1 MDTLRIE
8 KINEVYNKI
17 HCEPSVAYELNDYF
31 TFDVP
36 GAKFMPAYR
45 NKFWDGKIR
54 LFQILT
60 GYIYGGLNKYVEEF
74 AKKRN
79 YEIEYES
86 DFSADEFSLKEA
98 RDFIATLNIP
108 EKYIPRNYQID
119 AFVHAVRE
127 RRSLLLSPTASG
139 KSFIIYLLSRY
150 YNART
155 LIIVPTTS
163 LVSQLASDFADYGF
177 ASDRNVHRIFAGQD
191 KQTDKLITISTWQ
204 SIYKLPK
211 EYFEQFDL
219 VIGDEAHLFKAKSL
233 ISILSKLDSC
243 KYRFGFTGTLDGTQ
257 THKLVLEGLFGSVRK
272 VTSTSDLIEQK
283 HLADLKIKAIVLTY
297 PDEIRKMIAR
307 SADYQ
312 SEIGR
317 AHV

>member
-54 LFQILT
+54 LFQVLT

-98 RDFIATLNIP
+98 RDFIKTLNIP
-108 EKYIPRNYQID
+108 EKYIPRDYQID

-139 KSFIIYLLSRY
+139 KSFIIYLLSR
-150 YNART
+150 
-155 LIIVPTTS
+155 
-163 LVSQLASDFADYGF
+163 
-177 ASDRNVHRIFAGQD
+177 
-191 KQTDKLITISTWQ
+191 
-204 SIYKLPK
+204 
-211 EYFEQFDL
+211 
-219 VIGDEAHLFKAKSL
+219 
-233 ISILSKLDSC
+233 
-243 KYRFGFTGTLDGTQ
+243 
-257 THKLVLEGLFGSVRK
+257 
-272 VTSTSDLIEQK
+272 
-283 HLADLKIKAIVLTY
+283 
-297 PDEIRKMIAR
+297 
-307 SADYQ
+307 
-312 SEIGR
+312 
-317 AHV
+317 